1 MKLHD
6 CVMITRGDCSP
17 HFFKEYIMS
26 NESQWETLEEIYPE
40 VNKMRK
46 GNVGFDYLFT
56 NRHGTQVR
64 IELKW
69 RNCDKVDIT
78 PAQERDADVIT
89 LHDAKTDD
97 FYHMTMEEYLRIA
110 KPHSAL
116 PSGHKGKSKEVS
128 KKKFIDLKRCP
139 NILFYYYF

>member
-1 MKLHD
+1 MYHLD
-6 CVMITRGDCSP
+6 
-17 HFFKEYIMS
+17 
-26 NESQWETLEEIYPE
+26 
-40 VNKMRK
+40 
-46 GNVGFDYLFT
+46 
-56 NRHGTQVR
+56 
-64 IELKW
+64 
-69 RNCDKVDIT
+69 

-128 KKKFIDLKRCP
+128 KKKFIDNSSDDLYQVADSFIPKYGT
-139 NILFYYYF
+139 LFQ

>member
-1 MKLHD
+1 
-6 CVMITRGDCSP
+6 
-17 HFFKEYIMS
+17 MS
-26 NESQWETLEEIYPE
+26 NESQWETLKEIYPE
-40 VNKMRK
+40 VNKMRP
-46 GNVGFDYLFT
+46 GNPGFDYLLL

-128 KKKFIDLKRCP
+128 KKKFIDNSSDDLYHVADSFIPKYGT
-139 NILFYYYF
+139 LFQ